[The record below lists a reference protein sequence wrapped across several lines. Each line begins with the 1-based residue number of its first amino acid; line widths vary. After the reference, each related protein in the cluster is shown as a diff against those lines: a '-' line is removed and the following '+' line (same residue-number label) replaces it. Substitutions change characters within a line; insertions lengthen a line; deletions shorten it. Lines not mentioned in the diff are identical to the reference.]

1 MPSPFTQASH
11 PPSPDDDFANPDDVV
26 VACAQSKAAARPI
39 HVCAG
44 RRETETYVVDSQLD
58 SHGDIP
64 SHAQR
69 SEWMEK
75 TAGRGGCV
83 DCFLFNFGFLS
94 AETGICFLRDVARSP
109 RDDLIVRLVLNAC
122 ILARSHARCCAV
134 MIACLYTCLAEGEE
148 SRWWKRCVD
157 RLERSNEARAT
168 NAGRCQRPCN
178 DECCTDCPTEVVRIS
193 RSEESVGKK
202 ASTKRLMHRT
212 TQSRLPVPDDT
223 VSAIHWHLTA
233 AAQSRSVNLT
243 ATAPSDSPVS
253 SSSPS
258 SLSPSRCPNYK
269 RTDCPSCFAAGRL
282 VASGDGSILTLPRH
296 GSFKPIS
303 NRDQGVPWGS
313 TNVRP
318 TSNIEIS
325 FGNHVDSQTLLD
337 FRLSDTKHA
346 ADAGGE
352 QFREALEKTRKNT
365 DALSRRC
372 SNAQLACVTDR
383 YPTARPLNSRNWAMT
398 SALREM
404 QTGSLG

>member
-1 MPSPFTQASH
+1 MRGDAEKERSKAKQKARPVSQPMMPSPFTQASH

-44 RRETETYVVDSQLD
+44 RRETETVSTDRWAGGQAGRRADGLLQGGRRAMFVQYVVDSQLD

-178 DECCTDCPTEVVRIS
+178 DECCTDCPTEVVRI
-193 RSEESVGKK
+193 RFAEVGG
-202 ASTKRLMHRT
+202 AMEGRKRLL
-212 TQSRLPVPDDT
+212 SLFDT
-223 VSAIHWHLTA
+223 EFLSVSLA
-233 AAQSRSVNLT
+233 ACIIICQ
-243 ATAPSDSPVS
+243 
-253 SSSPS
+253 
-258 SLSPSRCPNYK
+258 
-269 RTDCPSCFAAGRL
+269 
-282 VASGDGSILTLPRH
+282 
-296 GSFKPIS
+296 PI
-303 NRDQGVPWGS
+303 
-313 TNVRP
+313 
-318 TSNIEIS
+318 
-325 FGNHVDSQTLLD
+325 
-337 FRLSDTKHA
+337 
-346 ADAGGE
+346 
-352 QFREALEKTRKNT
+352 
-365 DALSRRC
+365 
-372 SNAQLACVTDR
+372 
-383 YPTARPLNSRNWAMT
+383 
-398 SALREM
+398 
-404 QTGSLG
+404 